1 MQLGAEPL
9 AELRAV
15 GLVRAGL
22 LAQPV
27 VAVQRGDLRGAGDPH
42 GDVEQ
47 ADRVAAAREQHEHPL
62 PRREQPGRGDALEQ
76 VGHGACPATNSS
88 VGSEKPF
95 IVTAPILSK
104 VRCGPAASTTE
115 LVTIT
120 SPPAARAA
128 TREAR
133 FTARP

>member
-1 MQLGAEPL
+1 MQLDAEPL
-9 AELRAV
+9 AQRRAV

-27 VAVQRGDLRGAGDPH
+27 VAVQRGDVRGAGDPD

-47 ADRVAAAREQHEHPL
+47 ADRVAAAREQHEHPPAGL
-62 PRREQPGRGDALEQ
+62 QQPGRGDALEQ

-95 IVTAPILSK
+95 IVTSPIWSK
-104 VRCGPAASTTE
+104 LRCGPAASTTGR
-115 LVTIT
+115 VTST

-133 FTARP
+133 LTARP